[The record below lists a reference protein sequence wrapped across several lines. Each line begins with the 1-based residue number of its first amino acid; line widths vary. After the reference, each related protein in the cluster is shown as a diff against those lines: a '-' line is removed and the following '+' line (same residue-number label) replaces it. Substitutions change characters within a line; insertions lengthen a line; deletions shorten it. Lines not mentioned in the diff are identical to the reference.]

1 MKKIATV
8 YTDMKEKFGL
18 PRQSGIVG
26 ELKGRIV
33 FEPEYRRTEA
43 VRGLENFSHIWL
55 IWRFCGFESETFT
68 PTVRPPKLGGNKR
81 VGVFATRSPNRPN
94 PIGLSAVKLERIDTE
109 CDNAPVL
116 YVSGVDMTD
125 GTEILDIKPYLP
137 FADCVKEATGALTE
151 RTDKL
156 EVIFNYPVNMTD
168 EEKSAVIRLIAE
180 DPRPGYID
188 EPDRIY
194 GMKNK
199 DYNIKFTV
207 ENGIASVFDV
217 TKNEE

>member
-1 MKKIATV
+1 
-8 YTDMKEKFGL
+8 MKEKFGL

-33 FEPEYRRTEA
+33 FEPEYRRIEA

-55 IWRFCGFESETFT
+55 LWRFCGFENETFS

-94 PIGLSAVKLERIDTE
+94 PIGLSAVKLDKIDTE

-137 FADCVKEATGALTE
+137 FTDCVKEATGSLTE

-156 EVIFNYPVNMTD
+156 EVVFKDPVNISQ

-188 EPDRIY
+188 EPGRIY
-194 GMKNK
+194 GMMYK
-199 DYNIKFTV
+199 DHNIRFTV
-207 ENGIASVFDV
+207 ENGIATVFDI
-217 TKNEE
+217 TDNEE